1 MSAAAAV
8 DRRVV
13 AHRAVL
19 GTAALLACCVAWA
32 TLVAS
37 PWPRSLAWTGL
48 LLVPVL
54 LPIGGLLRGDRR
66 THAWA
71 TFCVAPYFL
80 YGLTEVIANPSVRA
94 AAAAILFASLAWFVA
109 LIAYL
114 RLSRPL
120 AAAPAVQDSP
130 EA

>member
-1 MSAAAAV
+1 VRTQAAG

-13 AHRAVL
+13 ARRAVL
-19 GTAALLACCVAWA
+19 GTAALLVCCVAWA

-37 PWPRSLAWTGL
+37 PWPRSLAWTAVM
-48 LLVPVL
+48 LVPVL
-54 LPIGGLLRGDRR
+54 MPLGGLLRGDRR

-114 RLSRPL
+114 RYSRPPV
-120 AAAPAVQDSP
+120 AAPAVQDP
-130 EA
+130 RGP

>member
-1 MSAAAAV
+1 MSSSAAG

-32 TLVAS
+32 TLVAG
-37 PWPRSLAWTGL
+37 PWPRSLAWTGV
-48 LLVPVL
+48 LLVPVV
-54 LPIGGLLRGDRR
+54 LPLRGLLRGDRR

-114 RLSRPL
+114 RFSRPVD
-120 AAAPAVQDSP
+120 AASAVQDAP
-130 EA
+130 GA

>member
-1 MSAAAAV
+1 MSLPAAGRLVA
-8 DRRVV
+8 

-19 GTAALLACCVAWA
+19 GTAAVLACCVAWA

-37 PWPRSLAWTGL
+37 PWPRSLAWTAL
-48 LLVPVL
+48 MLVPVL
-54 LPIGGLLRGDRR
+54 MPLGGLLRGDRR

-114 RLSRPL
+114 RFSRPL
-120 AAAPAVQDSP
+120 VAAPAVQDAP
-130 EA
+130 GA